1 MGIFN
6 KLKTSF
12 GGDDPDLMTRG
23 ILGRGVVDRVRIT
36 GTSVQMGGSI
46 PEQVCEF
53 DLTVYL
59 DDTPPFA
66 AQARKRIPVYAIG
79 EFQPGSSVV
88 AVRVDANDHTRV
100 GIDLN
105 SQPPDVRMAAGSSQG
120 SAAAILA
127 NGTPCDAV
135 IIQYQPLGMK
145 NHSNVDMYAFVLT
158 VLASGVAPYQIQ
170 VGNPVPPEALPLLYP
185 GSKLPA
191 RFDPNGVK
199 EAVAIDWAGALA
211 GGANAATSGAAASAG
226 PTFTA

>member
-1 MGIFN
+1 MGLFS

-23 ILGRGVVDRVRIT
+23 QLGRAVVDRVRIT
-36 GTSVQMGGSI
+36 GTSVQMGGGV

-66 AQARKRIPVYAIG
+66 AQARKRVPVYAIG
-79 EFQPGSSVV
+79 EFRPGQTVV
-88 AVRVDANDHTRV
+88 AVRVDPVNHAHV

-105 SQPPDVRMAAGSSQG
+105 SQPPEVRIAAGTAQG
-120 SAAAILA
+120 SAAALLA
-127 NGTPCDAV
+127 SGTPCEAV
-135 IIQYQPLGMK
+135 IIQFETLGMK
-145 NHSNVDMYAFVLT
+145 NQNNVDLYAFLLT
-158 VLASGVAPYQIQ
+158 VMPEGAAPYQIQ

-185 GSKLPA
+185 GSKVPA

-199 EAVAIDWAGALA
+199 EAVAIDWAAALA
-211 GGANAATSGAAASAG
+211 RAAGASAG
-226 PTFTA
+226 AVH